1 MTLAEFAE
9 HLGITPRQ
17 IRFMIAEEILPSA
30 NKTGRSADAYGE
42 EHVLRAQR
50 SRFLWHLTM
59 RCP

>member
-42 EHVLRAQR
+42 EHVLL
-50 SRFLWHLTM
+50 SLIHI
-59 RCP
+59 